1 MLIELTTN
9 IMTSYKTSTKKRA
22 LNRENNRIFQCK
34 YCPRTFSRHEAFRN
48 HLQMHKDQMYLNEN
62 EPVCEK
68 NISEPKRTN
77 IGNTLQRT
85 ALSPVLF
92 NDIINPYK
100 EQTWDI
106 NEECE
111 KQ

>member
-1 MLIELTTN
+1 
-9 IMTSYKTSTKKRA
+9 
-22 LNRENNRIFQCK
+22 
-34 YCPRTFSRHEAFRN
+34 
-48 HLQMHKDQMYLNEN
+48 MYLNEN

-111 KQ
+111 KQHWNMNNKNIQIIYLK